1 MPPPAIWG
9 AVTTA
14 RRTNSILAFYSNP
27 RGNNLFPCLD
37 SALTTSSASISLT
50 HPSRAQPT
58 IVSGPE
64 ARVQP
69 TQVASLVCGKAMKGT
84 ENDSDMIR
92 SAPLSTFISST
103 SSIRG
108 RGLDVDI
115 HRYIV
120 GMTCTGG
127 VSTTSS
133 ASPSSGVS
141 TCGAVF
147 RFVFDRDCFL
157 SKRFIVS
164 ALSRVGQSKSD
175 TLESM

>member
-1 MPPPAIWG
+1 M
-9 AVTTA
+9 
-14 RRTNSILAFYSNP
+14 
-27 RGNNLFPCLD
+27 
-37 SALTTSSASISLT
+37 
-50 HPSRAQPT
+50 
-58 IVSGPE
+58 
-64 ARVQP
+64 
-69 TQVASLVCGKAMKGT
+69 
-84 ENDSDMIR
+84 ENDSDIIR
-92 SAPLSTFISST
+92 SASLSIFVSST

-141 TCGAVF
+141 TGAAAF

-157 SKRFIVS
+157 SRRFIVS
-164 ALSRVGQSKSD
+164 ASSRANQRRWQPKLVPADISPFHPPASFRSSFCVSEPSPLSSTQFRAQSTASFFGQKQAGLYQVNRSLKKKTRPYGLLRDTCVGS
-175 TLESM
+175 TTFARTA